1 MVLRQILLHGPAYV
15 MPEPQLMIPHSY
27 ERFDE
32 TGDLTDEQTRQRLR
46 RFIEALY
53 EWTEGLARAGLVD
66 KESVR

>member
-1 MVLRQILLHGPAYV
+1 
-15 MPEPQLMIPHSY
+15 MPLSVSRARNLSSGRSVFWKERSY

-32 TGDLTDEQTRQRLR
+32 NGDLTDKQTRQRLR

-53 EWTEGLARAGLVD
+53 EWTEGLARARLVE

>member
-1 MVLRQILLHGPAYV
+1 

-32 TGDLTDEQTRQRLR
+32 NGDLTDEQTRQRLR

-53 EWTEGLARAGLVD
+53 KWTEGLARAGLVE

>member
-1 MVLRQILLHGPAYV
+1 MVLRQILLYGPAYV
-15 MPEPQLMIPHSY
+15 MPEPNMMIPTSY

-32 TGDLTDEQTRQRLR
+32 NGNLTDEGTRQRLR

-53 EWTEGLARAGLVD
+53 EWTERLARAGLIE